1 MTTTLGG
8 HIEVD
13 DDRVARIAGS
23 RIKVIHLVME
33 MKTNGWSAE
42 ETQENFPH
50 LSPAA
55 VYAALTYYHDHLA
68 ECDAQ
73 IEASRLLADESR
85 ALTPEGPFVAR
96 MRSEGKLS

>member
-1 MTTTLGG
+1 MTTLLSG

-13 DDRVARIAGS
+13 DDGVARIAAS

-33 MKTNGWSAE
+33 KKANGWSAE
-42 ETQENFPH
+42 ETQQNFPH
-50 LSPAA
+50 LSLAA
-55 VYAALTYYHDHLA
+55 VYAALTYYQDHLA

-73 IEASRLLADESR
+73 IDLIARLSAEQR

-96 MRSEGKLS
+96 MRAEGKLP